1 MSQLARAVRREQ
13 AKPSGSLRT
22 GIFRRM
28 DGAFAVVSLQGRDVS
43 IPFAGTVQ
51 PVPDAVVNVELRD
64 GSGYLMLGPVKS
76 PPTRGRVTV
85 TGTTT
90 VTVLG
95 SDDVTYEVPFMSAY
109 TPAVND
115 DVAVDWSEAGGL
127 VRGKV
132 STTPV
137 PAPAVTTAPSANGY
151 HPSPFLASA
160 AGYHRLASGQL
171 ILTWFPNYGTDRASA
186 AWYGS
191 TVADSIPDDAVIL
204 SARLHLSTR
213 SQSYGGP
220 KLAVIEGSGPQA
232 RVVVEEFALGHRSGW
247 GDIPAAVVDLL
258 KVAPRGLSTVGATD
272 PSGGD
277 VYNKVT
283 DDPMSFALDVSW
295 SVGAALAS

>member
-1 MSQLARAVRREQ
+1 MSQLVRAVRRGQ
-13 AKPSGSLRT
+13 ARPTGSLRT

-28 DGAFAVVSLQGRDVS
+28 EGAFAVVTLQGTDVS

-51 PVPDAVVNVELRD
+51 PTPDAVVNVELRD

-90 VTVLG
+90 VTVVG
-95 SDDVTYEVPFMSAY
+95 SDEVTYEMPFMSAY

-115 DVAVDWSEAGGL
+115 DVAIDWSEAGGL

-137 PAPAVTTAPSANGY
+137 PEAVPGFAVPETAY

-160 AGYHRLASGQL
+160 AGYHRLGSGQL

-191 TVADSIPDDAVIL
+191 TVADSIPDGAVIV
-204 SARLHLSTR
+204 SARLYLSTR

-220 KLAVIEGSGPQA
+220 KLAVIEGAGPQA
-232 RVVVEEFALGHRSGW
+232 RAVVGEFDLGHRAGW
-247 GDIPAAVVDLL
+247 GDIPPEVVDLL

-277 VYNKVT
+277 VYNKIT
-283 DDPMSFALDVSW
+283 DDPMSFALDISW
-295 SVGAALAS
+295 RL